1 MKTIKL
7 LFLIGIL
14 VGCGRLSGQM
24 IRFLDCDAVSETR
37 YNGIPFYAIRNTD
50 GASLPFGSI
59 RFMPDGESGWV
70 FAWTYEGNAQPVVY
84 EGDSTY
90 LTAGLAGNG
99 VYAFEARKGDDVI
112 RSGEFTVFYVYM
124 PFTLRI
130 EDEMDC
136 HYITLRIDGLQSP
149 PVYAGVYPGAENP
162 LYTVVW
168 GGKERVLTES
178 ASYYTQI
185 SQLVEGEYRDVE
197 CRIKIKDRYG
207 LEWESNTET
216 FHSYIPSAEFS
227 ADPMQGEA
235 PLEVIF
241 TDESENAQQYEWY
254 LYKDTV
260 EVQPRA
266 MSVEDSLL
274 EGRIF
279 TEQHLP
285 PYVYEHPG
293 SYNVKLVVV
302 NTRGENHCSDTF
314 FIPKYIVVD
323 TSLVDVPNV
332 FTPNGDG
339 VNDIFRAK
347 TQSLE
352 YFHGVILNRWGRKV
366 YEWDDPQEGWNG
378 KIHGKYASPG
388 TYYYI
393 ITARGREIRTKKYV
407 KKGPLLLVR

>member
-7 LFLIGIL
+7 LLLIGIL
-14 VGCGRLSGQM
+14 AGCGRLSGQM
-24 IRFLDCDAVSETR
+24 IRFEGCDAVSETT
-37 YNGIPFYAIRNTD
+37 YNGRPFYAIRNTD
-50 GASLPFGSI
+50 GAPLPFGSI
-59 RFMPDGESGWV
+59 RFMPDGQPGWV
-70 FAWTYEGNAQPVVY
+70 FSWTYEGNTQPVVY

-90 LTAGLAGNG
+90 LTAGLPGNG
-99 VYAFEARKGDDVI
+99 VYAFEARKGNDVV
-112 RSGEFTVFYVYM
+112 RSGELTVFYVYM

-130 EDEMDC
+130 GDEMDC
-136 HYITLRIDGLQSP
+136 HYITLQIDGLQP
-149 PVYAGVYPGAENP
+149 PVYDGVYPGAENP

-207 LEWESNTET
+207 LEWESNRET
-216 FHSYIPSAEFS
+216 FHSYIPLAEFS

-235 PLEVIF
+235 PLEVTF
-241 TDESENAQQYEWY
+241 SNESENAQAYEWY
-254 LYKDTV
+254 LYKDTT
-260 EVQPRA
+260 EVQPGA

-302 NTRGENHCSDTF
+302 NTRGVNQCSDTF
-314 FIPKYIVVD
+314 FIPQYIVVD

-339 VNDIFRAK
+339 INDIFRAK

-352 YFHGVILNRWGRKV
+352 YFHGVIINRWGRKV
-366 YEWDDPQEGWNG
+366 YEWNDPQGGWNG

-393 ITARGREIRTKKYV
+393 VTARGREIRTRKYV